1 MLSRMLTLFLLAFSL
16 QALAQTTTP
25 TSTPTYNKNE
35 KAIRT
40 LLAAQTK
47 AWNEGNLADFMEGY
61 LPSDS
66 LLFVGKSGPT
76 YGFNNT
82 LNNYKK
88 DYPDT
93 ASMGKLTFTLLAVTP
108 IEKKHYRVLGKW
120 SLQRSKGDVS
130 GYFTLLFQK
139 IKGKWLVIQD
149 HSS

>member
-16 QALAQTTTP
+16 QALAQTTTQ

-76 YGFNNT
+76 YGFSNT

-88 DYPDT
+88 GYPDT

>member
-16 QALAQTTTP
+16 PSLAQKNTPTTTP
-25 TSTPTYNKNE
+25 TYHKNE
-35 KAIRT
+35 KAIRV

-47 AWNEGNLADFMEGY
+47 AWNEGNLVGFMEGY

-88 DYPDT
+88 GYPDT
-93 ASMGKLTFTLLAVTP
+93 ASMGKLTFTLLALTP

-139 IKGKWLVIQD
+139 IKGKWFVIQD

>member
-16 QALAQTTTP
+16 PSLAQKN
-25 TSTPTYNKNE
+25 TPTYHKNE
-35 KAIRT
+35 KAIRV

-47 AWNEGNLADFMEGY
+47 AWNEGNLVGFMEGY

-88 DYPDT
+88 GYPDT
-93 ASMGKLTFTLLAVTP
+93 ASMGKLTFTLLALTP

-130 GYFTLLFQK
+130 GYFTLL
-139 IKGKWLVIQD
+139 L
-149 HSS
+149 

>member
-1 MLSRMLTLFLLAFSL
+1 MLTLFLLAFSL
-16 QALAQTTTP
+16 QSSAQKT
-25 TSTPTYNKNE
+25 TPTYNKNE

-88 DYPDT
+88 GYPDT

>member
-16 QALAQTTTP
+16 QSIAQRNTATTT
-25 TSTPTYNKNE
+25 TTYNKNE
-35 KAIRT
+35 TAIRA

-88 DYPDT
+88 GYPDT
-93 ASMGKLTFTLLAVTP
+93 ASMGKLTVT
-108 IEKKHYRVLGKW
+108 
-120 SLQRSKGDVS
+120 
-130 GYFTLLFQK
+130 
-139 IKGKWLVIQD
+139 
-149 HSS
+149 

>member
-16 QALAQTTTP
+16 QSIAQRNTATTT
-25 TSTPTYNKNE
+25 TTYNKNE
-35 KAIRT
+35 TAIRA

-88 DYPDT
+88 GYPDT

-130 GYFTLLFQK
+130 GFFTLLFQK
-139 IKGKWLVIQD
+139 IKGKWFVIQD

>member
-1 MLSRMLTLFLLAFSL
+1 MLTRIVTLFLLACSL
-16 QALAQTTTP
+16 QSFAQNKTAANLA
-25 TSTPTYNKNE
+25 NE
-35 KAIRT
+35 VSIKA

-47 AWNEGNLADFMEGY
+47 AWNNGDLAHFMEGY

-88 DYPDT
+88 GYPDT
-93 ASMGKLTFTLLAVTP
+93 ASMGKLTFTLLSLQP
-108 IEKKHYRVLGKW
+108 IEKIHYRVLGKW
-120 SLQRSKGDVS
+120 ELKRSKGDVS
-130 GYFTLLFQK
+130 GYFTLLLKK
-139 IKGKWLVIQD
+139 IKGKWFVIQD

>member
-16 QALAQTTTP
+16 QSLAQKN
-25 TSTPTYNKNE
+25 TPTYHKNE
-35 KAIRT
+35 TAIRA

-47 AWNEGNLADFMEGY
+47 AWNEGDLVGFMEGY

-76 YGFNNT
+76 YGFTNT

-88 DYPDT
+88 GYPDT
-93 ASMGKLTFTLLAVTP
+93 ASMGKLTFTLLALTP

-130 GYFTLLFQK
+130 GYFTLLLQK
-139 IKGKWLVIQD
+139 IKRKWFVIQD

>member
-1 MLSRMLTLFLLAFSL
+1 MLTLFLLAFSL
-16 QALAQTTTP
+16 QSSGQKI
-25 TSTPTYNKNE
+25 TPTYNKNE
-35 KAIRT
+35 KAIRA

-47 AWNEGNLADFMEGY
+47 AWNEGNLVGFMEGY

-88 DYPDT
+88 GYPDT

-120 SLQRSKGDVS
+120 SLQRSKGDIS
-130 GYFTLLFQK
+130 GFFTLLFQK
-139 IKGKWLVIQD
+139 IKGKWFVIQD

>member
-1 MLSRMLTLFLLAFSL
+1 MLSRMFTLFLLAFSL
-16 QALAQTTTP
+16 QSLAQKN
-25 TSTPTYNKNE
+25 TPTYHKNE
-35 KAIRT
+35 TAIRA

-47 AWNEGNLADFMEGY
+47 AWNEGDLVGFMEGY
-61 LPSDS
+61 LLSDS

-76 YGFNNT
+76 YGFTNT

-88 DYPDT
+88 GYPDT

-120 SLQRSKGDVS
+120 ALQRSIGDVS

-139 IKGKWLVIQD
+139 IKGKWFVIQD

>member
-1 MLSRMLTLFLLAFSL
+1 MLSRMFTLFLLAFSL
-16 QALAQTTTP
+16 QSLAQKN
-25 TSTPTYNKNE
+25 TPTYHKNE
-35 KAIRT
+35 TAIRA

-47 AWNEGNLADFMEGY
+47 AWNEGDLVGFMEGY
-61 LPSDS
+61 LLSDS

-76 YGFNNT
+76 YGFTNT

-88 DYPDT
+88 GYPDT

-139 IKGKWLVIQD
+139 IKGKWFVIQD

>member
-1 MLSRMLTLFLLAFSL
+1 MQVRIVAVLLLAIGCTLTSV
-16 QALAQTTTP
+16 AQTKTA
-25 TSTPTYNKNE
+25 SNRADE
-35 KAIRT
+35 ISIKA

-47 AWNEGNLADFMEGY
+47 AWNNGDLTNFMEGY

-88 DYPDT
+88 GYPDT
-93 ASMGKLTFTLLAVTP
+93 AAMGKLTFTLLNLSP

-120 SLQRSKGDVS
+120 ELKRSKGDVS
-130 GYFTLLFQK
+130 GYFTLLLEK
-139 IKGKWLVIQD
+139 IKGKWFVIQD

>member
-1 MLSRMLTLFLLAFSL
+1 MHPRFFSLLLLATIVSS
-16 QALAQTTTP
+16 QAFGQSKTAANRSDET
-25 TSTPTYNKNE
+25 
-35 KAIRT
+35 AIRA

-47 AWNEGNLADFMEGY
+47 AWNNGDLVNFMEGY

-76 YGFNNT
+76 YGFHNT

-88 DYPDT
+88 GYPDT
-93 ASMGKLTFTLLAVTP
+93 AAMGKLTFTLLSLSP

-120 SLQRSKGDVS
+120 ELKRSKGDVS
-130 GYFTLLFQK
+130 GYFTLLLEK
-139 IKGKWLVIQD
+139 IKGKWFVIQD

>member
-1 MLSRMLTLFLLAFSL
+1 MQVRIFAVLLLAIGFTV
-16 QALAQTTTP
+16 QTRAQTKTA
-25 TSTPTYNKNE
+25 SNRADE
-35 KAIRT
+35 VSIKA

-47 AWNEGNLADFMEGY
+47 AWNNGDLKSFMEGY

-88 DYPDT
+88 GYPDT
-93 ASMGKLTFTLLAVTP
+93 AAMGKLTFTLLNLSP

-120 SLQRSKGDVS
+120 ELKRSKGNVS
-130 GYFTLLFQK
+130 GYFTLLLEK
-139 IKGKWLVIQD
+139 IKGKWFVIQD